1 MNWLNQV
8 SFKYKLA
15 FPVTII
21 VLAFSLLISQVF
33 FVANEQAK
41 TNTILREHVQP
52 VLDDLEDAYR
62 DMYQLM
68 NAGMGLALASAENE
82 EGIKLHTFNFYDNAD
97 KAGPRVATVYKLI
110 DSGFLD
116 GSLRPEV
123 DLLAREL
130 KSWRDRYEFMVKNP
144 AQAADYYRQNEIA
157 LETTFEAIRKQLKV
171 IRKAI
176 EKNRAAMTNKVEAH
190 AARTNQMLLWGTL
203 VVILLSAAM
212 TWVLVKMLLNPM
224 HRLTGTLQE
233 IAAGDGDLT
242 SRVEVLGNDEIAKLG
257 GAFNTFADK
266 IHNTVSRVIAA
277 SHRVRTGAEELT
289 ALNRQILSA
298 SQSQQ
303 DQSDQIATA
312 INELSATTHTV
323 SENANDASV
332 ATQDIYTQADHVQA
346 TLNDAMGA
354 MTQLVAEIQNSSDI
368 VSTLEQNV
376 ESIASILDVIRG
388 IAEQTNLLAL
398 NAAIEAAR
406 AGEQGRGFAVVA
418 DEVRSL
424 ASKTQASTG
433 EIQHMI
439 EQLQSTAKQSVSA
452 MQTSSSVGNRTV
464 EHAQQTNT
472 SLEAMNTAI
481 AVINEMNDHMAT
493 AANEQ
498 NHVTTDL
505 NRNIQSIVDSCNQTL
520 AHVQNAQ
527 SACQSL
533 ANESGELDQLMSQF
547 KV

>member
-157 LETTFEAIRKQLKV
+157 LETTFEAIREQLKV

-176 EKNRAAMTNKVEAH
+176 EKNRAAMTDKVEAH

-520 AHVQNAQ
+520 AHIQNAQ